1 MSFIGNVPAEAY
13 SPVAKDTFSGNDS
26 TTDFTLSVPATTNSV
41 EVLVENVQQ
50 EPTTAYTISGTT
62 LSFTAAPVTGTNNI
76 YVIHRGPAVQ
86 TVVPPAGVAIDA
98 STVTSTGL
106 VTAQDGLVVDNDGA
120 TVATFDRATSDG
132 DIVEFQKDGTTVG
145 SIGNVNG
152 SAPGDLFIC
161 SSVASHSG
169 LSFGGGNVVPT
180 NNTGSFADNAC
191 DLGASSTRFKD
202 LYLSGGV
209 YLGGTGSANYLDDFE
224 TGTWTP
230 TIQGSNTSGT
240 YTPTTVAGVYT
251 KIGDLVCIEFAAN
264 LFSTASGG
272 SGYIK
277 ITGMPFNKA
286 DNNTFSASSVMYEN
300 LSLPTAKDVVA
311 GWNTYG
317 ESAVMLVYALNDF
330 ASRTTVSITGIG
342 TTTEFSF
349 AAIYKAA

>member
-13 SPVAKDTFSGNDS
+13 SPVAKDTFSGDDS
-26 TTDFTLSVPATTNSV
+26 TTDFTLSIPATTNGV

-98 STVTSTGL
+98 STITASGL

-132 DIVEFQKDGTTVG
+132 DIVEFQKGGTKLG

-161 SSVASHSG
+161 SSAGSHSG

-180 NNTGSFADNAC
+180 DNTGSFADNAC
-191 DLGASSTRFKD
+191 DLGTSSTRFKD

-224 TGTWTP
+224 EGTWTP
-230 TIQGSNTSGT
+230 TADQGVSGFT
-240 YTPTTVAGVYT
+240 IASSPYIKAGSLVYVQCYLVGLGT
-251 KIGDLVCIEFAAN
+251 KSASALKIGGL
-264 LFSTASGG
+264 
-272 SGYIK
+272 
-277 ITGMPFNKA
+277 PFNPSNDA
-286 DNNTFSASSVMYEN
+286 YAPGSMESTSSGRMGIVRTQVNNDELVFYYANSSN
-300 LSLPTAKDVVA
+300 AQ
-311 GWNTYG
+311 
-317 ESAVMLVYALNDF
+317 
-330 ASRTTVSITGIG
+330 RTTFLG
-342 TTTEFSF
+342 TDLGDHLIFSVT
-349 AAIYKAA
+349 YKTDS